1 MSTASVSL
9 CCCCW
14 RCCRRRRSRR
24 TSTQGEVVVTGSRAR
39 QIYID
44 PRTNTGDRD
53 RGGCSGLPSVGLRR
67 RADFALL
74 PVIIAGDTRE
84 RDQRREEILTMV
96 RSALDLAR
104 RSGIELAIGDFF
116 VVPLTADNYR
126 TLAFIGDG
134 RPDSERV
141 AFFIKTRLGAS
152 ADEANAAIT
161 RLEQFVR
168 SVPAAGR
175 AEMRAAGPLTLSIV
189 APDQYRGQ
197 ILDMIADRRP
207 RHRRALRPRSA
218 VEARGLDRP
227 VEWRRA
233 GVTEVFLYIPHRLVF
248 RPAGCL
254 ALVTLRG

>member
-1 MSTASVSL
+1 MTGMKQIWLGALMLAVSPAPAIAQDIN
-9 CCCCW
+9 
-14 RCCRRRRSRR
+14 S
-24 TSTQGEVVVTGSRAR
+24 GEVVVTGSRAR
-39 QIYID
+39 QVYID
-44 PRTNTGDRD
+44 PRTNMAIESDED
-53 RGGCSGLPSVGLRR
+53 ASGLPSVGMRR

-74 PVIIAGDTRE
+74 PVVVAGDTRDRE
-84 RDQRREEILTMV
+84 QRRQEILNMV

-104 RSGIELAIGDFF
+104 RSGVELAIGDFF

-126 TLAFIGDG
+126 TLNFLGDG

-141 AFFIKTRLGAS
+141 AFFVKTRLGAG
-152 ADEANAAIT
+152 ADEANQAIA
-161 RLEQFVR
+161 RLEQFIR

-197 ILDMIADRRP
+197 ILDMIAEDARTVAARFGP
-207 RHRRALRPRSA
+207 NQAI
-218 VEARGLDRP
+218 EAHGLDRP

-248 RPAGCL
+248 RPAG
-254 ALVTLRG
+254 